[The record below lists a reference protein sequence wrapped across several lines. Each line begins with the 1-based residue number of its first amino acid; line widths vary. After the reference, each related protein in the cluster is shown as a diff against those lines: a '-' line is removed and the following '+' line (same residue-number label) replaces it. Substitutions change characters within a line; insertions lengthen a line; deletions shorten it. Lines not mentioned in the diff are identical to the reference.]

1 MRRSAKQTCAL
12 ASLFLSVSAAAAQDI
27 PNSKDH
33 PSVSRYADS
42 QIIGYDF
49 RKFDEL
55 AIPLGPVEFA
65 YPPGKPLAKKS
76 QTVEGA
82 VTRILYIAPP
92 ERATL
97 EVLRN
102 YEQELKKGGFQTLFS
117 CAATTCGSQANGVVQ
132 AVYPMSRAQT
142 LTGKDLPL
150 VMTMPQEP
158 RYVAAKRSTP
168 KGDMYASVLV
178 AKDTNPGVPRTYNRI
193 VVLLE
198 IAETA
203 AMDTGLV
210 TVDASAMAKAI
221 LETGHVALYGIHFD
235 TNKAELK
242 PESHAAIQEIATLL
256 KKDTALRL
264 LVVGH
269 TDNVGTYDANVA
281 LSQRRAEA
289 VLNELVG
296 KHGIAAARLR
306 SVGVGMAAPVA
317 PNETEDGKAKNR
329 RVELVKQ

>member
-1 MRRSAKQTCAL
+1 MSSRAL
-12 ASLFLSVSAAAAQDI
+12 AVLGGLMFGAGAFATAQDVA
-27 PNSKDH
+27 NAKDH
-33 PSVSRYADS
+33 PSISRYEGS

-55 AIPLGPVEFA
+55 NLPLSPSTITF
-65 YPPGKPLAKKS
+65 PPGTPSVKKS
-76 QTVEGA
+76 QTVEGR
-82 VTRILYIAPP
+82 VTRILYVAPL
-92 ERATL
+92 ERSTL

-102 YEQELKKGGFQTLFS
+102 YEQEMKKGGFQTLYA
-117 CAATTCGSQANGVVQ
+117 CAAATCGNPVHSIVQ
-132 AVYPMSRAQT
+132 LLYPASRAQT
-142 LTGKDLPL
+142 MSGKDLPIVL
-150 VMTMPQEP
+150 TMAQDT

-168 KGDMYASVLV
+168 QGDTYASVLV
-178 AKDTNPGVPRTYNRI
+178 AKDTNPGVPRTYNRT

-203 AMDTGLV
+203 PMDTGLV
-210 TVDASAMAKAI
+210 TVDAAAMAKEI
-221 LETGHVALYGIHFD
+221 SRSGHVALYGIHFD

-256 KKDTALRL
+256 KNDAALRL

-269 TDNVGTYDANVA
+269 TDNVGGFEPNVT
-281 LSQRRAEA
+281 LSERRADS
-289 VLNELVG
+289 VLKELVG

-306 SVGVGMAAPVA
+306 GVGVGMAAPVA
-317 PNETEDGKAKNR
+317 PNDTEDGRAKNR